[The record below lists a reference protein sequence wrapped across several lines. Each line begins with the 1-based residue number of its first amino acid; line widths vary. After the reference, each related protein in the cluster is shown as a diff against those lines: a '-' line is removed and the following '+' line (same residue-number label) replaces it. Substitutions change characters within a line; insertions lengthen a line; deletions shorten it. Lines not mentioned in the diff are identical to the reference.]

1 MSVNGR
7 SASADRYGFSGRSGF
22 HPPRED
28 ERAALAKVAAI
39 RRDLINPTLRSR
51 GGNVFKTMGDGVLI
65 EFPNV
70 EDAVSWTIEFQE
82 AMAKRNLQHPEKPI
96 LVRAGIALAD
106 VYIDGNDRSGAA
118 IAYLVR
124 LQEVAPSGGIAMT
137 HSVRWQLGK
146 GLVARF
152 TRVTKTL
159 KGMDEPWE
167 IWVWPSSASAGLATP
182 ALDPPRRVD
191 REDRHPPLPDKP
203 SLAVLPFQNLSR
215 DPDQEYFA
223 DGIVEEI
230 ITALSRVRS
239 FFVIARNSSFTYKG
253 KSVDVKQVG
262 RELGVRYVLEGSVR
276 RAAGKVRVTCQL
288 IEAETNIH
296 IWADRFEVDT
306 SGYFRSS
313 GPRDGECGR
322 NHRAESA
329 ACGDRASTTEADAE
343 FGSLRFISPCTSAS
357 LHIRKE
363 RPRRKSRASLPRPR
377 GGAELC
383 AGQSDGGSQ
392 LRLQARAAL
401 GNG

>member
-1 MSVNGR
+1 MAAPRRLTVMVSLDV
-7 SASADRYGFSGRSGF
+7 AGFTRLV
-22 HPPRED
+22 PED
-28 ERAALAKVAAI
+28 ERAALAKVASI

-82 AMAKRNLQHPEKPI
+82 AMAKRNLLHPEKPI

-167 IWVWPSSASAGLATP
+167 IWVWPTSASVGLATP
-182 ALDPPRRVD
+182 ALDPTRRVE

-296 IWADRFEVDT
+296 IWADRFEVDLQDIFDLQDRVT
-306 SGYFRSS
+306 ENVVGTIVPICSLRRSS
-313 GPRDGECGR
+313 EHNRSR
-322 NHRAESA
+322 HR
-329 ACGDRASTTEADAE
+329 
-343 FGSLRFISPCTSAS
+343 IW
-357 LHIRKE
+357 
-363 RPRRKSRASLPRPR
+363 
-377 GGAELC
+377 
-383 AGQSDGGSQ
+383 
-392 LRLQARAAL
+392 
-401 GNG
+401 